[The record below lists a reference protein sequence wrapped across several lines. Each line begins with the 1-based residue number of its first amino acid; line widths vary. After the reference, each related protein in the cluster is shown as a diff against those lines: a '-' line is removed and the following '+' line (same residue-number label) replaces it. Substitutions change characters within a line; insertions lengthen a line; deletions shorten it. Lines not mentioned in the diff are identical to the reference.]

1 MKLFYLIAACVM
13 TSLFSS
19 MAIAS
24 PDGEGQQR
32 LGQVPGSAVGEV
44 GQRQTPEQTQTNV
57 APMARINTRIS
68 NRVQNR
74 VRNRI
79 DRFYDP
85 LANSTSPFEVAADKS
100 RKTEAR

>member
-1 MKLFYLIAACVM
+1 MKEFYLIPACVM

-19 MAIAS
+19 VAIAS

-32 LGQVPGSAVGEV
+32 LGQVPKSVVGQA
-44 GQRQTPEQTQTNV
+44 GQRQTPEHTQTNV

-85 LANSTSPFEVAADKS
+85 LANSSSPFEVAADKA
-100 RKTEAR
+100 RKTKPR